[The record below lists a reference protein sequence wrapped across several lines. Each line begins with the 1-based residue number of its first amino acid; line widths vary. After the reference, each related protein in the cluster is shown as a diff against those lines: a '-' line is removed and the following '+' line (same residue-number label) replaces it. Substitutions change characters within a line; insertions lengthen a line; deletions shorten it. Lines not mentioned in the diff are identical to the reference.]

1 MLLTNNERQAFPVL
15 ITQRQRA
22 DYLPSALQLQRPSVQ
37 QHTPAST
44 LPSTGYT
51 PGAALAQP
59 LRWAHPPHTASP
71 AVQHY
76 SSDVHQQAHVQH

>member
-1 MLLTNNERQAFPVL
+1 MLITNNERQALPVL

-37 QHTPAST
+37 QHTPVSRRA
-44 LPSTGYT
+44 STGYI

-59 LRWAHPPHTASP
+59 LQWVPPPHTASP

-76 SSDVHQQAHVQH
+76 SSDVRQQAHVQH